1 MSDTLGNVDF
11 HSDYN
16 SLSSQTK
23 ETIEAEV
30 RRLIEE
36 GRLRATK
43 LLTERRKEL
52 ELLAKA
58 LVEYESLDREEME
71 KVIKGET
78 LPGKMKILPDVQIKL
93 PEMLNGA
100 PAGGVGHDGAVSSG
114 ETGSHNGDKKS
125 AKEKDGQASL

>member
-1 MSDTLGNVDF
+1 MGMSDALGNVDF

-23 ETIEAEV
+23 EAIEVEI

-52 ELLAKA
+52 ERRV
-58 LVEYESLDREEME
+58 VELEHDWGRRGPGDRT
-71 KVIKGET
+71 G
-78 LPGKMKILPDVQIKL
+78 LPGK
-93 PEMLNGA
+93 
-100 PAGGVGHDGAVSSG
+100 
-114 ETGSHNGDKKS
+114 T
-125 AKEKDGQASL
+125 